1 MAQEKP
7 TGEEL
12 RLGGTWPQEG
22 PACGEAEPWRESSL
36 QKMQLQPTPALWEAR
51 NPCILA
57 ELLLVPDLR
66 KMWDIIH
73 VCGSKL
79 LSFGNSLGHQ

>member
-12 RLGGTWPQEG
+12 RLGCTWPQEG
-22 PACGEAEPWRESSL
+22 PGVGRQSL
-36 QKMQLQPTPALWEAR
+36 QKMQLQPTPALWEVR
-51 NPCILA
+51 NPCIPA